1 MVLTYLKIKVFD
13 LQEFIWSKSMELDWN
28 NEKMNS
34 FIQWNERKKKSS
46 SPTLKYSL
54 KSRDYEVLLRLSSS
68 IQRMKMF
75 DCNDERVVTL
85 LNNEQATG
93 RQKKTIREYREKRF
107 AHQHTHDKDGH
118 HFQITH
124 LNYLIVF
131 KLI

>member
-1 MVLTYLKIKVFD
+1 MS
-13 LQEFIWSKSMELDWN
+13 E
-28 NEKMNS
+28 
-34 FIQWNERKKKSS
+34 KKKSS

-93 RQKKTIREYREKRF
+93 RQKKQFGNIEKKDSRTNIHTIKM
-107 AHQHTHDKDGH
+107 D
-118 HFQITH
+118 I
-124 LNYLIVF
+124 IF
-131 KLI
+131 KLHI